1 MDSTATP
8 VSKRGSKRG
17 PKRVPKRVIVVA
29 MCFVAMV
36 ICYLDRVSM
45 STAVVPMAEQYGWS
59 NTTKG
64 WVLSSFFI
72 GYMLTQIPASWVVN
86 RYGGRIVLGIS
97 LLWWSL
103 VTMLTPLAAMSSL
116 GLLIVARIAMGLG
129 EAAVTPS
136 LYNLAARWLPP
147 HERSRSIAVMIG
159 GIPMGTLA
167 ALLMSGWLLEHHP
180 WPIMFY
186 VFGAV
191 GIVFA
196 LFWFRLIYASPGRH
210 PHMSAGERSLL
221 TGPDVVSSEPR
232 KGSWSEVPWRKLLST
247 PAVWALISNHFCSNW
262 GLYVLLTWL
271 PSYFKAFKETG
282 IGAAGWYSA
291 APWVILFIVANLSGV
306 IADRMIKRG
315 MTITRVRKT
324 MQVIGLLG
332 SAFGL
337 IVASYVET
345 PLVAVIVLCGALGVL
360 GFTWAGFGP
369 NHLDVAPRYADVLA
383 GLTNTA
389 GNLPGVIGVVV
400 TGWMVDLTGGF
411 SAAFQLTALI
421 NVIGAL
427 IWLKW
432 STGEKVID

>member
-1 MDSTATP
+1 
-8 VSKRGSKRG
+8 
-17 PKRVPKRVIVVA
+17 VIVVA

-196 LFWFRLIYASPGRH
+196 LFWFRLIYASPARH
-210 PHMSAGERSLL
+210 PHMSASERSLL
-221 TGPDVVSSEPR
+221 TGPDVISSEPR
-232 KGSWSEVPWRKLLST
+232 KGSWSEVPWRKLLAT

-291 APWVILFIVANLSGV
+291 APWVILFIIANLSGV
-306 IADRMIKRG
+306 IADRMVKRG

>member
-1 MDSTATP
+1 
-8 VSKRGSKRG
+8 
-17 PKRVPKRVIVVA
+17 

-72 GYMLTQIPASWVVN
+72 GYMLTQIPASWIVN

-103 VTMLTPLAAMSSL
+103 VTMVTPLAAMSSL
-116 GLLIVARIAMGLG
+116 GLLIVVRVAMGVG

-147 HERSRSIAVMIG
+147 HERARSIAVMIG

-167 ALLMSGWLLEHHP
+167 ALLLSGWLLEHEP
-180 WPIMFY
+180 WPVMFY
-186 VFGAV
+186 VFGAA

-196 LFWFRLIYASPGRH
+196 LFWFRLIYASPARH
-210 PHMSAGERSLL
+210 PHMSVSERSLL
-221 TGPDVVSSEPR
+221 TGPGVVSSEPR
-232 KGSWSEVPWRKLLST
+232 KGSWAEVPWRKLLST

-291 APWVILFIVANLSGV
+291 APWLILFIIANLSGV
-306 IADRMIKRG
+306 IADRMVKRG

-337 IVASYVET
+337 IVASYIET
-345 PLVAVIVLCGALGVL
+345 PLVAVVVLCGALGVL

>member
-1 MDSTATP
+1 M
-8 VSKRGSKRG
+8 
-17 PKRVPKRVIVVA
+17 PKRVIVVA

-97 LLWWSL
+97 LVWWSL
-103 VTMLTPLAAMSSL
+103 VTMVTPLAAMSSL
-116 GLLIVARIAMGLG
+116 GLLIVVRVAMGVG

-147 HERSRSIAVMIG
+147 HERARSIAVMIG

-167 ALLMSGWLLEHHP
+167 ALLLSGWLLEHHP
-180 WPIMFY
+180 WPVMFY
-186 VFGAV
+186 VFGAA

-196 LFWFRLIYASPGRH
+196 IFWFRMIYASPARH
-210 PHMSAGERSLL
+210 PHMSASERSLL
-221 TGPDVVSSEPR
+221 TGPDVVSSEAR

-282 IGAAGWYSA
+282 IAAAGWYSA
-291 APWVILFIVANLSGV
+291 APWVILFIIANLSGV
-306 IADRMIKRG
+306 IADRMVKRG

-332 SAFGL
+332 SASLGT
-337 IVASYVET
+337 A
-345 PLVAVIVLCGALGVL
+345 GAGMFEPIH
-360 GFTWAGFGP
+360 GSAPDIAGK
-369 NHLDVAPRYADVLA
+369 DVANPA
-383 GLTNTA
+383 GA
-389 GNLPGVIGVVV
+389 IA
-400 TGWMVDLTGGF
+400 
-411 SAAFQLTALI
+411 SAAMLLDHLKLPSEARLLEQALEQTLREGHRTADLG
-421 NVIGAL
+421 GAVGCAAFGARVREVL
-427 IWLKW
+427 DRAAAAPAPAHAQASL
-432 STGEKVID
+432 

>member
-1 MDSTATP
+1 
-8 VSKRGSKRG
+8 
-17 PKRVPKRVIVVA
+17 VPKRVIVVA

-167 ALLMSGWLLEHHP
+167 ALLLSGWLLEHEP
-180 WPIMFY
+180 WPVMFY
-186 VFGAV
+186 VFGAA

-196 LFWFRLIYASPGRH
+196 LFWFRLIYGSPARH
-210 PHMSAGERSLL
+210 PHMSASERSLL
-221 TGPDVVSSEPR
+221 AGPDVVSSEPR
-232 KGSWSEVPWRKLLST
+232 AGSWSEVPWRKLLST

-291 APWVILFIVANLSGV
+291 APWLILFIIANLSGV
-306 IADRMIKRG
+306 IADRMVKRG

-332 SAFGL
+332 SASGL

-421 NVIGAL
+421 NIIGAL

>member
-1 MDSTATP
+1 MTATA
-8 VSKRGSKRG
+8 VR
-17 PKRVPKRVIVVA
+17 KRVPKRVIVVA

-196 LFWFRLIYASPGRH
+196 LFWFRLIYASPARH
-210 PHMSAGERSLL
+210 PHMSASERSLL
-221 TGPDVVSSEPR
+221 TGPDVISSEPR

-291 APWVILFIVANLSGV
+291 APWVILFIIANLSGV
-306 IADRMIKRG
+306 IADRMVKRG

-345 PLVAVIVLCGALGVL
+345 PLVAVVVLCGALGVL

>member
-1 MDSTATP
+1 
-8 VSKRGSKRG
+8 VSLTIAAV

-116 GLLIVARIAMGLG
+116 GVLIVARIAMGLG

-147 HERSRSIAVMIG
+147 HELSRSIAVMIG

-167 ALLMSGWLLEHHP
+167 ALLMSGWLLEHHA

-186 VFGAV
+186 VFGAI
-191 GIVFA
+191 GLVFA
-196 LFWFRLIYASPGRH
+196 LFWFWLIRASPARH
-210 PHMSAGERSLL
+210 PHMSASERTLL
-221 TGPDVVSSEPR
+221 TGPDVISSEPR
-232 KGSWSEVPWRKLLST
+232 KGSWSEVPWRKLLTT

-282 IGAAGWYSA
+282 IAAAGWYSA
-291 APWVILFIVANLSGV
+291 APWLILFIIANLSGV
-306 IADRMIKRG
+306 IADRMVKSG

-332 SAFGL
+332 SALGL

-345 PLVAVIVLCGALGVL
+345 PFVAVIVLCGALGVL

-369 NHLDVAPRYADVLA
+369 NHLDIAPRYADVLA

-400 TGWMVDLTGGF
+400 TGWIVDLTGGF

-421 NVIGAL
+421 NIIGAL
-427 IWLKW
+427 IWLRW

>member
-1 MDSTATP
+1 MGSTATAVP
-8 VSKRGSKRG
+8 ERGL
-17 PKRVPKRVIVVA
+17 KRVPKRVIVVA

-147 HERSRSIAVMIG
+147 HERARSIAVMIG

-167 ALLMSGWLLEHHP
+167 ALLMSGWLLEHQP

-196 LFWFRLIYASPGRH
+196 LFWFRLIRASPAHHR
-210 PHMSAGERSLL
+210 HMSASERSLL
-221 TGPDVVSSEPR
+221 AGPGIISSEPR

-271 PSYFKAFKETG
+271 PSYFKAFKATG

-291 APWVILFIVANLSGV
+291 APWVILFIIANLSGV
-306 IADRMIKRG
+306 IADRMVKRG

-345 PLVAVIVLCGALGVL
+345 PLVAVIVLCAALGVL

-421 NVIGAL
+421 NVVGAL